1 MEERIVLVSFFLLFI
16 VKKKQVAPAT
26 RARSKQEKQPVRKF
40 PNTDMVY
47 HFHPIGFVNQMRLIS
62 GEGGNEDCPELVWG
76 KKVSCGFRKRV
87 VQISKRLECD
97 PNHLMTAMALET

>member
-26 RARSKQEKQPVRKF
+26 RARSKQDKQPVRKF

-47 HFHPIGFVNQMRLIS
+47 HFHPIVFINYMKPKGFIVKTEWEEENLPVIDINNPS
-62 GEGGNEDCPELVWG
+62 
-76 KKVSCGFRKRV
+76 
-87 VQISKRLECD
+87 
-97 PNHLMTAMALET
+97 ETYSSLR